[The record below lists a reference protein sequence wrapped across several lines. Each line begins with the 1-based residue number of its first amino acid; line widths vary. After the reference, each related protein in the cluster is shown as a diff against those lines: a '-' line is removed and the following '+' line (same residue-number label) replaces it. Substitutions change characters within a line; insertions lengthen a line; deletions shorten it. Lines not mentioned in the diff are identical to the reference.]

1 MHARGEGERKKARRG
16 GGGEGVGWRRSSPGI
31 VTLWKPKLKVEKKE
45 PKPLKSS
52 SLKNHLIDYISDYF
66 KM

>member
-1 MHARGEGERKKARRG
+1 MAEVSGEGRRLEG
-16 GGGEGVGWRRSSPGI
+16 GGRGWGGEERSSQGI
-31 VTLWKPKLKVEKKE
+31 VTLWKPKLKVGKKE

>member
-1 MHARGEGERKKARRG
+1 MHGRGRGEGERKKARRG
-16 GGGEGVGWRRSSPGI
+16 GGVGWRRRSSQGI
-31 VTLWKPKLKVEKKE
+31 VTLWKPKLKVGKKE

>member
-1 MHARGEGERKKARRG
+1 MAEVRGKGRRLEG
-16 GGGEGVGWRRSSPGI
+16 GGGGWGGEERSSQGI

>member
-1 MHARGEGERKKARRG
+1 MAEVSGKGRRLEG
-16 GGGEGVGWRRSSPGI
+16 GVGWGGEERSSQGI

>member
-1 MHARGEGERKKARRG
+1 MHGRGEWGRKKARRG
-16 GGGEGVGWRRSSPGI
+16 GRGWGGEERSSQGI

>member
-1 MHARGEGERKKARRG
+1 MHGRGEGERKKARRG
-16 GGGEGVGWRRSSPGI
+16 GGGWGGEERSSQGI